1 MSSPAAPGKDSRVAG
16 HLSIKGSPS
25 PSRDAQDLPG
35 WLRPPQGLV
44 HKGYVELKYGSS
56 VALGSTQGTR
66 VAQSTHSPEPGDLQ

>member
-44 HKGYVELKYGSS
+44 YVELKYGSS

-66 VAQSTHSPEPGDLQ
+66 VAQSTRSPEPGDLQ